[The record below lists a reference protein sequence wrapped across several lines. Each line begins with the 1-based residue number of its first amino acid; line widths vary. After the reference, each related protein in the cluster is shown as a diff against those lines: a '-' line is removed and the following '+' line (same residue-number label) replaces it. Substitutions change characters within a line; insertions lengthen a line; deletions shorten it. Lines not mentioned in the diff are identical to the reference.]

1 MSSTFALWY
10 HEFRNGDDC
19 QMNTYRTAEVANIIG
34 IHPNTVRLYE
44 ELGLIPKP
52 ERKSN
57 GYRVFTDFHIQQF
70 KLARLALQV
79 EVLQN
84 GLRKK
89 ILQMVKA
96 SATGDFNTALS
107 LTEDYLQQIKQERSN
122 AEKAIMIVKQILSGG
137 VPESSHFFK
146 RKEVSEYLGISMD
159 SLRNWEMNG
168 LLTVKRKQNG
178 YRVYTD
184 EDIQRLIIIRSL
196 KCANYSL
203 EAILHMLRQLSENPD
218 TDIEVILN
226 TPKQDSDIIS
236 VCDRLIVSLSAAEE
250 NAYKILSML
259 QDMKVR
265 FL

>member
-1 MSSTFALWY
+1 
-10 HEFRNGDDC
+10 
-19 QMNTYRTAEVANIIG
+19 MNTYRTAEVASIIG

-52 ERKSN
+52 KRKPN
-57 GYRVFTDFHIQQF
+57 GYRVFTDFHIEQF
-70 KLARLALQV
+70 RLARLALQV

-89 ILQMVKA
+89 ILQAVKA
-96 SATGDFNTALS
+96 SAAGDFNTALS
-107 LTEDYLQQIKQERSN
+107 LTEEYLQQIKQERSN
-122 AEKAIMIVKQILSGG
+122 AEKAIIIVKRILSGG
-137 VPESSHFFK
+137 APESVHLFK
-146 RKEVSEYLGISMD
+146 RKEVSENLGISMD

-184 EDIQRLIIIRSL
+184 ADIQRLIIIRSL
-196 KCANYSL
+196 RCANYSL
-203 EAILHMLRQLSENPD
+203 EAILQMLRQLSVNPD
-218 TDIEVILN
+218 TDIETVLN
-226 TPKQDSDIIS
+226 TPKEDSDIIS

>member
-1 MSSTFALWY
+1 
-10 HEFRNGDDC
+10 
-19 QMNTYRTAEVANIIG
+19 MNTYRTAEVANIIG

-52 ERKSN
+52 KRKPN
-57 GYRVFTDFHIQQF
+57 GYRVFTDFHIEQF
-70 KLARLALQV
+70 RLARLALQV

-84 GLRKK
+84 GLRNK
-89 ILQMVKA
+89 ILQAVKA
-96 SATGDFNTALS
+96 SAAGDFNAALS

-122 AEKAIMIVKQILSGG
+122 AEKAIIIVKQILSGG
-137 VPESSHFFK
+137 APENSHLFK
-146 RKEVSEYLGISMD
+146 RKEVSENLNISMD

-168 LLTVKRKQNG
+168 LLTVKRRQNG

-184 EDIQRLIIIRSL
+184 ADIQRLIIIRSL
-196 KCANYSL
+196 RCANYSL
-203 EAILHMLRQLSENPD
+203 EAILQMLRQLSVNPD
-218 TDIEVILN
+218 TDIEAVLN
-226 TPKQDSDIIS
+226 TPKEDSDIIS

>member
-1 MSSTFALWY
+1 
-10 HEFRNGDDC
+10 
-19 QMNTYRTAEVANIIG
+19 MNTYRTAEVANIIG

-44 ELGLIPKP
+44 KLGFIPKP
-52 ERKSN
+52 ERKPN
-57 GYRVFTDFHIQQF
+57 GYRVFTDFHIEQF
-70 KLARLALQV
+70 RLARLALQV

-96 SATGDFNTALS
+96 SAAGNLNTALS
-107 LTEDYLQQIKQERSN
+107 LTKDYLQQIRQERSN
-122 AEKAIMIVKQILSGG
+122 AEEAIMIVNQILSEG
-137 VPESSHFFK
+137 VPESAHFYN

-168 LLTVKRKQNG
+168 LLSVKRKQNG
-178 YRVYTD
+178 YRVYT
-184 EDIQRLIIIRSL
+184 EADIQRLIIIRSL
-196 KCANYSL
+196 RCANYSL
-203 EAILHMLRQLSENPD
+203 EAILQMLRQLSKNPD
-218 TDIEVILN
+218 ADIGVILN

-259 QDMKVR
+259 QDMKLR

>member
-1 MSSTFALWY
+1 MK
-10 HEFRNGDDC
+10 
-19 QMNTYRTAEVANIIG
+19 TYRTAEVASIIG
-34 IHPNTVRLYE
+34 VHPNTVRLYE
-44 ELGLIPKP
+44 KLGLIPKP
-52 ERKSN
+52 ERKPN
-57 GYRVFTDFHIQQF
+57 GYRIFTDFHIEQF

-89 ILQMVKA
+89 IIQAVKA
-96 SATGDFNTALS
+96 SAAGDFNTAIS
-107 LTEDYLQQIKQERSN
+107 LTEDYLRQLQQERTN
-122 AEKAIMIVKQILSGG
+122 AEKAIEIVKRILSGG
-137 VPESSHFFK
+137 VPETSRCFK
-146 RKEVSEYLGISMD
+146 RKEVSEYLDISVD

-168 LLTVKRKQNG
+168 LITVKRKQNG

-184 EDIQRLIIIRSL
+184 EDIRKLIIIRTL
-196 KCANYSL
+196 RCANYSL
-203 EAILHMLRQLSENPD
+203 EAILQMLRQLSEDPD
-218 TDIEVILN
+218 SDIETILN
-226 TPKQDSDIIS
+226 TPKQDADIIS

>member
-1 MSSTFALWY
+1 MK
-10 HEFRNGDDC
+10 
-19 QMNTYRTAEVANIIG
+19 TYRTAEVASIIG
-34 IHPNTVRLYE
+34 VHPNTVRLYE
-44 ELGLIPKP
+44 KLGLIPKP
-52 ERKSN
+52 ERKPN
-57 GYRVFTDFHIQQF
+57 GYRIFTDFHIEQF
-70 KLARLALQV
+70 RLARLALQV

-89 ILQMVKA
+89 ILQAVKT
-96 SATGDFNTALS
+96 SAAGDFNAAIS
-107 LTEDYLQQIKQERSN
+107 LTEEYLQQIKQERSN
-122 AEKAIMIVKQILSGG
+122 SEKAIIIVKRILSGG
-137 VPESSHFFK
+137 APESVHLFK

-184 EDIQRLIIIRSL
+184 ADRQRLIIIRSL
-196 KCANYSL
+196 RCANYSL

-218 TDIEVILN
+218 TDIAIILN

-236 VCDRLIVSLSAAEE
+236 VCDRLIVSLSAAEK

>member
-1 MSSTFALWY
+1 
-10 HEFRNGDDC
+10 
-19 QMNTYRTAEVANIIG
+19 MNTYRTSEVANLIG

-44 ELGLIPKP
+44 DLGLIPKP
-52 ERKSN
+52 ERKPN
-57 GYRVFTDFHIQQF
+57 GYRVFTDFHIEQF
-70 KLARLALQV
+70 KLARLALKV

-89 ILQMVKA
+89 ILQAVKA
-96 SATGDFNTALS
+96 SAAGDFDTAVS
-107 LTEDYLQQIKQERSN
+107 LTEEYLQQIKKERSN
-122 AEKAIMIVKQILSGG
+122 AQEAIMIVKQILSGG
-137 VPESSHFFK
+137 VPESSHFFR

-184 EDIQRLIIIRSL
+184 EDIQRLIVIRSL
-196 KCANYSL
+196 RCANYSL

-236 VCDRLIVSLSAAEE
+236 VCDRLIISLSAAEE
-250 NAYKILSML
+250 NACKILSML